1 MGLSQL
7 IVTIIAAAL
16 SGVVPLAP
24 TSGTQIT
31 APLRSER
38 PIAAQSAVSTASPT
52 SQNTTQQNT
61 APAVSSSTSASAE
74 KTFSTA
80 PQKLT
85 QNNAQDLNP
94 LKSGVRVQP
103 LVNHGSSVSPQS
115 TVQNTASLPPLSKQ
129 TLDSTISYSQPATKE
144 ELRAFD
150 EDRDT
155 DTGTAT
161 QTANQS
167 RPSVAN
173 RSLGVDV
180 SVYQG
185 TDMSGYARAGATF
198 AIVKISEGTGYKN
211 PHAAGQI
218 SSALRNRMQVN
229 GYFFATFG
237 SNIGAARAQ
246 ANYAANSANAMGL
259 PRGSYFAVDWE
270 TGDGN
275 FINGPRTANTNA
287 VIAAMQV
294 LRSRGYLPLCYSG
307 AYVLRRNLDVN
318 SIVRAFPG
326 SIWAAAYATTGRINY
341 PDFDYFPSMPGVAI
355 WQFSDS
361 WKGMNVDGNIN
372 VLPLN
377 AGGSAPR
384 PAPKPRPKP
393 APKPKPKPSPKPK
406 PKPKPKP
413 DPKPDPNPALKG
425 CPANPFADAQSG
437 WYATAI
443 RYVNCKHV
451 MTGYN
456 SRSFGPNNELLR
468 SEAVTLL
475 WRRAGKPRSKTRTH
489 YVDQAQIPSYAK
501 DAVNWAY
508 EKNIMRGYGNL
519 NTFGPNT
526 HLTRE
531 QAAKVI
537 AVASGAKVGKP
548 SARDLGNYR
557 KLLNSGNTDKGMINY
572 MVWANA
578 HKVITG
584 WKTPAGA
591 NADPTGGVT
600 RAQMAQIMMNA
611 MENRIFKK

>member
-7 IVTIIAAAL
+7 VVTIIAAAL

-38 PIAAQSAVSTASPT
+38 PITAQSAVSRRTASPT
-52 SQNTTQQNT
+52 SQNTREQNT
-61 APAVSSSTSASAE
+61 APAVSSSTFASAE

-80 PQKLT
+80 PQQLT
-85 QNNAQDLNP
+85 QDNAQDLNP
-94 LKSGVRVQP
+94 LKSGVREQP
-103 LVNHGSSVSPQS
+103 LVNHGSSVSPQT
-115 TVQNTASLPPLSKQ
+115 TVQKIASLPPLSQQ

-150 EDRDT
+150 EQNA
-155 DTGTAT
+155 GNEGNAT
-161 QTANQS
+161 EIANQS

-173 RSLGVDV
+173 RRLGVDV
-180 SVYQG
+180 SSYQ
-185 TDMSGYARAGATF
+185 TTNLTPFARAGAQF
-198 AIVKISEGTGYKN
+198 AIVKVTEGTWYVN
-211 PHAAGQI
+211 PKAREQI
-218 SSALRNRMQVN
+218 ASAIHNRMQVDA
-229 GYFFATFG
+229 YFFAHYG
-237 SNIGAARAQ
+237 SNVNEARRE
-246 ANYAANSANAMGL
+246 ANYAVDNAGRLGL
-259 PRGSYFAVDWE
+259 PRGSYLAVDWE
-270 TGDGN
+270 MNVGGN
-275 FINGPRTANTNA
+275 AWTNTNA
-287 VIAAMQV
+287 MIAAMQTV
-294 LRSRGYLPLCYSG
+294 RNRGYLPLCYSG
-307 AYVLRRNLDVN
+307 AYNLRLHLNVN
-318 SIVRAFPG
+318 SIVARFPG
-326 SIWAAAYATTGRINY
+326 SIWVAAYAKTGRIDY
-341 PDFDYFPSMPGVAI
+341 PNFNYFPSMAGVAI

-377 AGGSAPR
+377 AGGSVPR

-526 HLTRE
+526 HLTRQE
-531 QAAKVI
+531 AAKVI